1 MNYFKNIKTLDELK
15 AAYRRLVMQH
25 HPDRGGDTA
34 TMQQIN
40 AEYDELHEVLKN
52 KHNATADEFHQTT
65 ETPEEFRQIIELLL
79 KLQGLTVELCGSWLW
94 ISGDTL
100 QHKDKLKAAGCR
112 WSASK
117 KMWYWRHAEESQKWH
132 RGKSTINEIRYKYG
146 SQVITE
152 AGETTGYT
160 RLAGATA

>member
-1 MNYFKNIKTLDELK
+1 MYFKNIKTLDELK

-52 KHNATADEFHQTT
+52 KHNATADEAHQTT
-65 ETPEEFRQIIELLL
+65 EAPEEFRQIIELLL

-100 QHKDKLKAAGCR
+100 QHKDKLRAAGCR
-112 WSASK
+112 WSANK
-117 KMWYWRHAEESQKWH
+117 KM
-132 RGKSTINEIRYKYG
+132 
-146 SQVITE
+146 
-152 AGETTGYT
+152 
-160 RLAGATA
+160 

>member
-1 MNYFKNIKTLDELK
+1 MYFKNIKTLDELK
-15 AAYRRLVMQH
+15 AAYRRLVKQY
-25 HPDRGGDTA
+25 HPDCCGDA
-34 TMQQIN
+34 EAMKAIN
-40 AEYDELHEVLKN
+40 NEYDELHELLKAQ
-52 KHNATADEFHQTT
+52 HNATADEFHQTT

-100 QHKDKLKAAGCR
+100 QHKDELKDAGCR

-117 KMWYWRHAEESQKWH
+117 KMWYWRHAEDGQKWH
-132 RGKSTINEIRYKYG
+132 RGKSTIAEIRSKYG
-146 SQVITE
+146 SQVFTA
-152 AGETTGYT
+152 AGETTGYS